1 MIRRS
6 MKTMQDLGF
15 LKLTIRNL
23 VVCER
28 GKLARL
34 SVQDIHKE
42 FLEHRIRFEALP
54 DWDVGVGK
62 GHMVLVSS
70 LESYTCS
77 VGLWRVG
84 EG

>member
-1 MIRRS
+1 

-34 SVQDIHKE
+34 SVQDIHEE
-42 FLEHRIRFEALP
+42 FLEHRNPPDLMLHRQHGKIRWP
-54 DWDVGVGK
+54 
-62 GHMVLVSS
+62 
-70 LESYTCS
+70 
-77 VGLWRVG
+77 
-84 EG
+84 